1 MRSVFLKLITVLALA
16 SLACTVSFN
25 LPASQPGNL
34 RSFTIDEAAPEDGES
49 AQVRIEM
56 AGGVLNISGG
66 GASLVS
72 GTVEYNLTEW
82 APEIRRDANLVR
94 IQQNV
99 QTIPIPRR
107 GANVI
112 NRWDLQLGNTP
123 MELQIDAGAYEGTL
137 DLSGVPL
144 LGFNLNSGASNTV
157 IRFDSP
163 NPEILSLMEFRTGAS
178 NVELYGLGN
187 ANFSDLRFRG
197 AAGNYTLD
205 FTGEM
210 RQPSSAYIE
219 GAVGEVTIIV
229 PADSAVEATVL
240 GGLRNIDTQGNW
252 QITDNVCSTGGTE
265 NLMEIRVNMSVGN
278 LRLISQ

>member
-1 MRSVFLKLITVLALA
+1 MRVVLLKLIAVLAVA

-25 LPASQPGNL
+25 VPASQPGDL
-34 RSFTIDEAAPEDGES
+34 REFTFDEPAPTDDES

-56 AGGVLNISGG
+56 AGGVLNITGG
-66 GASLVS
+66 GASLVR

-82 APEIRRDANLVR
+82 APEIRRDANLIR

-107 GANVI
+107 GANVV
-112 NRWDLQLGNTP
+112 NRWDVQLGNVP

-144 LGFNLNSGASNTV
+144 QRLSLNSGASNTV
-157 IRFDSP
+157 IRFDQP
-163 NPEILSLMEFRTGAS
+163 NPESMSLMEFRTGAS
-178 NVELYGLGN
+178 NFELYGLGN

-197 AAGNYTLD
+197 AAGNYILD
-205 FTGEM
+205 FTGDL
-210 RQPSSAYIE
+210 RQPASASIE

-229 PADSAVEATVL
+229 PAASAVEATVL
-240 GGLRNIDTQGNW
+240 GGLRNVSTEGNW
-252 QITDNVCSTGGTE
+252 QIMDNVYSTAGNE
-265 NLMEIRVNMSVGN
+265 NLLQIRVNMSIGN